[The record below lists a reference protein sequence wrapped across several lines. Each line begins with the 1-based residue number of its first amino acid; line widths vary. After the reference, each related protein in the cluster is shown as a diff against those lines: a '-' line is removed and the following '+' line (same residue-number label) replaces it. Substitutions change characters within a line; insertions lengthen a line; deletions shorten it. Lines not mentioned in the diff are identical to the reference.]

1 MERVYNKP
9 HNKIIKDYKEYDD
22 RITIRVSK
30 KYYRLINKF
39 NRYNN
44 AFFIRQLIKCDLKE
58 NFYYIFD
65 IKDYEKVIK
74 TFTSEEINNLKD
86 FRYYEKKEHKIT
98 VRLFKEDKEEIRQRS
113 NNNITNYIE
122 LLLNDFINNIL
133 DTVEPI

>member
-9 HNKIIKDYKEYDD
+9 HNKLIKDYK
-22 RITIRVSK
+22 
-30 KYYRLINKF
+30 
-39 NRYNN
+39 
-44 AFFIRQLIKCDLKE
+44 
-58 NFYYIFD
+58 
-65 IKDYEKVIK
+65 
-74 TFTSEEINNLKD
+74 EINNLKD

-98 VRLFKEDKEEIRQRS
+98 VRLFKEDKEEIRKRS